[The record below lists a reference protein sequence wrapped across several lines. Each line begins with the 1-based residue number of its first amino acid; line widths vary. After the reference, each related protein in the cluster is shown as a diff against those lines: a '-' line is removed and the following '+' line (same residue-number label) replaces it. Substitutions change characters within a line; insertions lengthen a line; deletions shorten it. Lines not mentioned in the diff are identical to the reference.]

1 MEYQTLLLEKK
12 AGYTIIT
19 LNRPDKLNA
28 LNAQLLYDLADVAD
42 SVRNDD
48 STNALI
54 LTGIGAKAFA
64 AGADIAELNEQ
75 NAETGAEFARRGQQ
89 IFSDLEHIG
98 KPVIAAV
105 NGFALGGGCELAL
118 ACHVR
123 FCSTNAKFGQPEVNL
138 GIIPGYG
145 GTQRLTRLVGAAKS
159 AELILSGNIIDAQT
173 AASIGLVNSVHA
185 PEELL
190 PFAEKFAQ
198 TVAGK
203 APIAIRAALSAILAA
218 GQTATDAGMEIEAR
232 HFGVL
237 CGTEDF
243 AEGTT
248 AFLEK
253 RTAVFTGK

>member
-1 MEYQTLLLEKK
+1 MEYQTLLVEKK

-28 LNAQLLYDLADVAD
+28 LNALLLLELAEAAG

-48 STNALI
+48 STHALI
-54 LTGIGAKAFA
+54 VTGSGTKAFA
-64 AGADIAELNEQ
+64 AGADIAELHEQ

-89 IFSDLEHIG
+89 IFSNIEHIG

-123 FCSTNAKFGQPEVNL
+123 FCSMNAKFGQPEVNL

-145 GTQRLTRLVGAAKS
+145 GTQRLTRLVGAAKA

-173 AASIGLVNSVHA
+173 AASIGLVNSIHTS
-185 PEELL
+185 EELL

-218 GQTATDAGMEIEAR
+218 GQTAADAGMETEAR
-232 HFGVL
+232 HFGVV

-243 AEGTT
+243 AEGTA

-253 RTAVFTGK
+253 RAAVFTGK